1 MAGTGNALWMLIMA
15 IVKTEADYSG
25 RYVCLAFLNNVAH
38 SWVKRKQMSEGGAA
52 AQGQTQ
58 WRKRITEG
66 KYTRLQLQQGHRAKF
81 TTPGSN
87 CCKAAV
93 RHSHI
98 TSKTG
103 RNTKGSHYL
112 VKKEL
117 SVIWDTIMLR
127 CQEMPDTCYPMCKKR
142 IIRIIIQMETPSI
155 HSIYVIIHPGIK
167 TLRHIYVIWDI
178 SEMQEYDWNI
188 FQFLSACL

>member
-66 KYTRLQLQQGHRAKF
+66 KYTRFQLQQGHRAKF

-93 RHSHI
+93 RYSHI

-127 CQEMPDTCYPMCKKR
+127 CQEMPDTCYLMCKKKNNNNNTDGDPKYTQHICYNSSR
-142 IIRIIIQMETPSI
+142 NP
-155 HSIYVIIHPGIK
+155 
-167 TLRHIYVIWDI
+167 HIYVIWDL
-178 SEMQEYDWNI
+178 SEMQVHDWNI